1 MQQLVGIISGVLT
14 SISMLPQFIKLIRE
28 KDSEN
33 VSSGM
38 LAVLIAGVAG
48 WVWYGSLKND
58 LIIICTNGFACMLN
72 LITLVL
78 SLRYKRN
85 TRSKL
90 GTA

>member
-1 MQQLVGIISGVLT
+1 
-14 SISMLPQFIKLIRE
+14 
-28 KDSEN
+28 
-33 VSSGM
+33 
-38 LAVLIAGVAG
+38 
-48 WVWYGSLKND
+48 VWYGSLKND
-58 LIIICTNGFACMLN
+58 RIIICTNGFACMLN